1 MEYALSKKEGSEDPQ
16 QRTANQL
23 TSTEA
28 PTKGK
33 KRSGNE
39 ITVAQTTTHQQQKPN
54 RVKKNKRGPLA
65 EPPASKTGP
74 PKKSELACNDP
85 GETNPWPEPSHPPLR
100 QRNCWGI
107 IKPNAPTAHIRA
119 KTTVRTRRDGKKR
132 LVKLLSTKA
141 LLKSTPHMRG
151 RMKPGPLVRP
161 KSIHPGRN
169 KISPGETVY
178 THHQQQQKPRRQAQQ
193 ARKPQQS

>member
-1 MEYALSKKEGSEDPQ
+1 MEEERSEDPQ

-33 KRSGNE
+33 KCSGNE
-39 ITVAQTTTHQQQKPN
+39 ITVAQTTTHQQQRRN
-54 RVKKNKRGPLA
+54 RVKKIKRAPLA

-74 PKKSELACNDP
+74 PKRSELANNDP

-100 QRNCWGI
+100 QRNCWGT
-107 IKPNAPTAHIRA
+107 IKANAPTAHIRA
-119 KTTVRTRRDGKKR
+119 KTTVRIRRDGKKR

-141 LLKSTPHMRG
+141 LFKSTPHMRE
-151 RMKPGPLVRP
+151 RTKSGPLV
-161 KSIHPGRN
+161 
-169 KISPGETVY
+169 
-178 THHQQQQKPRRQAQQ
+178 
-193 ARKPQQS
+193 